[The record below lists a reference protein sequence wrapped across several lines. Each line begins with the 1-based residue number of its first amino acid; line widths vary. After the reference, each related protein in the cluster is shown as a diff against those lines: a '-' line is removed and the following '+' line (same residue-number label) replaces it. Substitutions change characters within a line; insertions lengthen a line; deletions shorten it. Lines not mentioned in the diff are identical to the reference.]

1 MSGHSSGLRKH
12 EDNECSGP
20 RPPVPGEES
29 RVKKMTEGVA
39 ETSKNSPPSYLN
51 WARTLNHLLEDRDGV
66 ELFKKYVEEEAPAY
80 NDHLNFYF
88 ACEGLKQQTDP
99 EKVKQIIGAIYRFL
113 RKSQLSISDELRAQI
128 KAIRSNPDMPQ
139 SPHIFDP
146 MQHHVEVTIRDNIYP
161 TFLCSEM
168 YILYIQQMSA
178 LQERCSSGG
187 ATGTG
192 TGSAGSSGSGGSCGS
207 SLAGAASGACALP
220 AATAVKQQ
228 QQQQQ
233 QQHQLVPPGVF
244 INLPVSS
251 VSGPPA
257 GTCSASGSV
266 YGPSTSASSSGSISA
281 TDTLPRSSTLPTL
294 HEDSVLSLCDDFEKV
309 QMQEGGG
316 SGGGAR
322 APDYPMRL
330 TRDLLIA
337 TQKRRLEIRPP
348 GAHGYVYTASTNTSY
363 VPNSRVDSERA
374 SVSSGGRTDSDTMSL
389 SSCSMDGRPY
399 IQRRHSSTESKAI
412 RQSAMANK
420 ETNTFQ
426 VIPRTQRLHS
436 NEHRPLKEDELV
448 ALLIPKLE
456 EVKRKRDLEERAR
469 EVSYNLK
476 QMCDNVV
483 NKNQFELQRNPGAAL
498 LTNERSSA
506 SDRAF
511 AEAIREK
518 FALDEDN
525 DQDILDQHVSR
536 VWKDQTPHRS
546 PGTMSPCPPIPSR
559 RRTAT
564 HDSGMVS
571 DGAMSL
577 SGHSMKHSK
586 SMPDHSSCSRKLT
599 NKWPSMNTDSGIS
612 MFSADT
618 VTKYKD
624 TSSRSGSSTA
634 SKLEEAKRRLEDEP
648 RRSRRYAPP
657 PMQPNLASFSSS
669 SSGGSLSLPHQHQH
683 QLAHPLQLQSSA
695 APPPLPAKPPETIV
709 VFSFCDEPVP
719 YRIKIPGTQP
729 TLRQFKDYLPRR
741 GHFRFFFKTH
751 CEDPDSPVI
760 QEEIVNDSD
769 ILPLFGD
776 KAMGLVKPSD

>member
-1 MSGHSSGLRKH
+1 MSGHPSGLRKH
-12 EDNECSGP
+12 DDNECSGP

-99 EKVKQIIGAIYRFL
+99 EKIKQIIGAIYRFL
-113 RKSQLSISDELRAQI
+113 RKSQLSISDDLRAQI
-128 KAIRSNPDMPQ
+128 KAIKTNPELPL

-146 MQHHVEVTIRDNIYP
+146 MQRHVEVTIRDNIYP

-178 LQERCSSGG
+178 QQERCSSSG
-187 ATGTG
+187 ATGS
-192 TGSAGSSGSGGSCGS
+192 GSAGSSGSGGS
-207 SLAGAASGACALP
+207 SLVGACALP
-220 AATAVKQQ
+220 PATATAAAMSTKQQ
-228 QQQQQ
+228 QQL
-233 QQHQLVPPGVF
+233 QHLVPPGAF

-316 SGGGAR
+316 SLGSGSVGAGAR
-322 APDYPMRL
+322 APDYPIRL

-348 GAHGYVYTASTNTSY
+348 GAHGYVYNPSTTNTSY

-374 SVSSGGRTDSDTMSL
+374 SVSSGGRTDSDTMSI

-469 EVSYNLK
+469 E
-476 QMCDNVV
+476 
-483 NKNQFELQRNPGAAL
+483 RNPGAAL
-498 LTNERSSA
+498 LSNERSSA

-624 TSSRSGSSTA
+624 ASTA

-648 RRSRRYAPP
+648 RRSRRYAQP
-657 PMQPNLASFSSS
+657 PMQHQPLASFSSS
-669 SSGGSLSLPHQHQH
+669 SSGGSISLPHQHQ
-683 QLAHPLQLQSSA
+683 LQLQSTA

-709 VFSFCDEPVP
+709 VFSFCEEPVP

>member
-1 MSGHSSGLRKH
+1 MSGHPSGLRKH
-12 EDNECSGP
+12 DDNECSGP

-99 EKVKQIIGAIYRFL
+99 EKIKQIIGAIYRFL
-113 RKSQLSISDELRAQI
+113 RKSQLSISDDLRAQI
-128 KAIRSNPDMPQ
+128 KAIKTNPELPL

-146 MQHHVEVTIRDNIYP
+146 MQRHVEVTIRDNIYP

-178 LQERCSSGG
+178 QQERCSSSG
-187 ATGTG
+187 ATGS
-192 TGSAGSSGSGGSCGS
+192 GSAGSSGSGGS
-207 SLAGAASGACALP
+207 SLVGACALP
-220 AATAVKQQ
+220 PATATAAAMSTKQQ
-228 QQQQQ
+228 QQL
-233 QQHQLVPPGVF
+233 QHLVPPGAF

-316 SGGGAR
+316 SLGSGSVGAGAR
-322 APDYPMRL
+322 APDYPIRL

-348 GAHGYVYTASTNTSY
+348 G
-363 VPNSRVDSERA
+363 
-374 SVSSGGRTDSDTMSL
+374 
-389 SSCSMDGRPY
+389 DGRPY

-469 EVSYNLK
+469 E
-476 QMCDNVV
+476 
-483 NKNQFELQRNPGAAL
+483 RNPGAAL
-498 LTNERSSA
+498 LSNERSSA

-624 TSSRSGSSTA
+624 ASTA

-648 RRSRRYAPP
+648 RRSRRYAQP
-657 PMQPNLASFSSS
+657 PMQHQPLASFSSS
-669 SSGGSLSLPHQHQH
+669 SSGGSISLPHQHQ
-683 QLAHPLQLQSSA
+683 LQLQSTA

-709 VFSFCDEPVP
+709 VFSFCEEPVP

>member
-1 MSGHSSGLRKH
+1 
-12 EDNECSGP
+12 
-20 RPPVPGEES
+20 
-29 RVKKMTEGVA
+29 MTEGA
-39 ETSKNSPPSYLN
+39 GETSKNSPPSYLN

-113 RKSQLSISDELRAQI
+113 RKSKLSISDDLRAQI
-128 KAIRSNPDMPQ
+128 KAIKTNPEISL

-161 TFLCSEM
+161 TFLCSDM

-178 LQERCSSGG
+178 LQERCSSSG
-187 ATGTG
+187 ATGS
-192 TGSAGSSGSGGSCGS
+192 GSAGSSGSGGS
-207 SLAGAASGACALP
+207 SLVGACALP
-220 AATAVKQQ
+220 AATAKQQ
-228 QQQQQ
+228 QRQLQ
-233 QQHQLVPPGVF
+233 QLVPPGAF

-309 QMQEGGG
+309 QMQDGGG
-316 SGGGAR
+316 SGGAGAR
-322 APDYPMRL
+322 APDYPIRL

-348 GAHGYVYTASTNTSY
+348 G
-363 VPNSRVDSERA
+363 
-374 SVSSGGRTDSDTMSL
+374 
-389 SSCSMDGRPY
+389 DGRPY

-436 NEHRPLKEDELV
+436 NEHRPLKENELV

-456 EVKRKRDLEERAR
+456 EVKRKRDMEERAR
-469 EVSYNLK
+469 E
-476 QMCDNVV
+476 
-483 NKNQFELQRNPGAAL
+483 RNPGATL
-498 LTNERSSA
+498 LTNERSTA

-546 PGTMSPCPPIPSR
+546 PGTMSPCPPVPSR

-577 SGHSMKHSK
+577 SMANKISASRISDLTKIPSTGGQSMKHSK
-586 SMPDHSSCSRKLT
+586 SMPDHSSCSSRKLT

-618 VTKYKD
+618 VTKYKE
-624 TSSRSGSSTA
+624 SSRSGSSTV

-648 RRSRRYAPP
+648 RRSRRYTQP
-657 PMQPNLASFSSS
+657 PMQQGHLAQPSMSSFSSS
-669 SSGGSLSLPHQHQH
+669 SSGSISLPHQHQ
-683 QLAHPLQLQSSA
+683 LQLQTNA

-709 VFSFCDEPVP
+709 VFSFCEEPVP

>member
-1 MSGHSSGLRKH
+1 MSGHHLSDIHRKH
-12 EDNECSGP
+12 DDNECSGP

-29 RVKKMTEGVA
+29 RVKKMTEGIA
-39 ETSKNSPPSYLN
+39 LDTLKNSPPSYLN

-113 RKSQLSISDELRAQI
+113 RKSQLSISDDLRAQI
-128 KAIRSNPDMPQ
+128 KAIKTNPELPL

-146 MQHHVEVTIRDNIYP
+146 MQHHVETTIRDNIYP

-178 LQERCSSGG
+178 LQERFSSSG
-187 ATGTG
+187 ATGG
-192 TGSAGSSGSGGSCGS
+192 SGSAGSSGSGSCGS
-207 SLAGAASGACALP
+207 SSTGACAFPSAAVKQQHATAAGAAS
-220 AATAVKQQ
+220 AATGAAVS
-228 QQQQQ
+228 
-233 QQHQLVPPGVF
+233 PAGAF

-309 QMQEGGG
+309 QMQEGA
-316 SGGGAR
+316 SR
-322 APDYPMRL
+322 VPVDYPMRL

-469 EVSYNLK
+469 LE
-476 QMCDNVV
+476 
-483 NKNQFELQRNPGAAL
+483 RNPGAAL
-498 LTNERSSA
+498 LSNERSSA

-618 VTKYKD
+618 AMKYKD
-624 TSSRSGSSTA
+624 PSSRSGSSTA

-648 RRSRRYAPP
+648 RRSRRYAQPQLQLQQSHM
-657 PMQPNLASFSSS
+657 MQQQQPLASFSSS
-669 SSGGSLSLPHQHQH
+669 SSGGSSSTLPHQ
-683 QLAHPLQLQSSA
+683 PTSS

-709 VFSFCDEPVP
+709 VFMFCEEPVP

>member
-1 MSGHSSGLRKH
+1 MSGHPSGLRKH
-12 EDNECSGP
+12 DDNECSGP

-99 EKVKQIIGAIYRFL
+99 EKIKQIIGAIYRFL
-113 RKSQLSISDELRAQI
+113 RKSQLSISDDLRAQI
-128 KAIRSNPDMPQ
+128 KAIKTNPELPL

-146 MQHHVEVTIRDNIYP
+146 MQRHVEVTIRDNIYP

-178 LQERCSSGG
+178 QQERCSSSG
-187 ATGTG
+187 ATGS
-192 TGSAGSSGSGGSCGS
+192 GSAGSSGSGGS
-207 SLAGAASGACALP
+207 SLVGACALP
-220 AATAVKQQ
+220 PATATAMTTKQQ
-228 QQQQQ
+228 QQL
-233 QQHQLVPPGVF
+233 QHLVPPGAF

-316 SGGGAR
+316 SLGSGSVGAGAR
-322 APDYPMRL
+322 APDYPVRL

-348 GAHGYVYTASTNTSY
+348 GAHGYVYNPSTTNTSY
-363 VPNSRVDSERA
+363 VPNSRVDSERG
-374 SVSSGGRTDSDTMSL
+374 SVSSGGRTDSDTMSI

-469 EVSYNLK
+469 E
-476 QMCDNVV
+476 
-483 NKNQFELQRNPGAAL
+483 RNPGAAL

-624 TSSRSGSSTA
+624 ASSRSGSSTA

-648 RRSRRYAPP
+648 RRSRRYAQP
-657 PMQPNLASFSSS
+657 PMQHQPLASFSSS
-669 SSGGSLSLPHQHQH
+669 SSGGSISLPHQHQ
-683 QLAHPLQLQSSA
+683 LQLQSTA

-709 VFSFCDEPVP
+709 VFSFCEEPVP